1 MFARLGARIRRT
13 KDEWRRLAMKIDREL
28 VLDELRKQGQS
39 DKVQKALDEL
49 PAKVDHEQHAALLEK
64 FGIDPGQLAEKAAKK
79 GLASL

>member
-1 MFARLGARIRRT
+1 
-13 KDEWRRLAMKIDREL
+13 MKIDREL

-79 GLASL
+79 GLSSL

>member
-1 MFARLGARIRRT
+1 
-13 KDEWRRLAMKIDREL
+13 MKIDREL

-64 FGIDPGQLAEKAAKK
+64 FGIKLTPTLVVLEQKVVRARLESPRGSKDIERFLAPCLK
-79 GLASL
+79 